1 MFCITLQLSI
11 YRHWSLD
18 PWPSSHGFV
27 LPRCCARYRG
37 ASRPFLRRIA
47 TRGSTATSPTWTCS
61 AWTGARGPWRR
72 RFQCRGWPERFITG
86 VPGRLW
92 RNLEPLSFFVCF
104 FFQLKQTHA
113 NKKWGK
119 SCGIFFFALGGSHAN
134 LESKEEERSSIISR
148 FLQIFDSSD
157 LVAEGF
163 LGISLGYPK
172 VCPRGCPC
180 RHQTTKAAAPA
191 NSSTTLHARLS
202 AYAAGV
208 WLSVSWQVEG
218 VFQAAQESR

>member
-1 MFCITLQLSI
+1 MAIKPWLCFAAVLCPLPWSFSAISQADRDARIHGHFPDVDVLRVDWRTRPLAAQIPVPWLARKVHNWSARKIVAKLGAVEFFCL
-11 YRHWSLD
+11 
-18 PWPSSHGFV
+18 
-27 LPRCCARYRG
+27 
-37 ASRPFLRRIA
+37 
-47 TRGSTATSPTWTCS
+47 
-61 AWTGARGPWRR
+61 
-72 RFQCRGWPERFITG
+72 
-86 VPGRLW
+86 
-92 RNLEPLSFFVCF
+92 F

-172 VCPRGCPC
+172 VCPRGCP
-180 RHQTTKAAAPA
+180 
-191 NSSTTLHARLS
+191 
-202 AYAAGV
+202 
-208 WLSVSWQVEG
+208 
-218 VFQAAQESR
+218 

>member
-1 MFCITLQLSI
+1 MAIKPWLCFAAVLCPLPWSFSAISQADRDARIHGHFPDVDVLRVDWRTRPLAAQIPVPWLARKVHNWSARKIVAKLGAVEFFCL
-11 YRHWSLD
+11 
-18 PWPSSHGFV
+18 
-27 LPRCCARYRG
+27 
-37 ASRPFLRRIA
+37 
-47 TRGSTATSPTWTCS
+47 
-61 AWTGARGPWRR
+61 
-72 RFQCRGWPERFITG
+72 
-86 VPGRLW
+86 
-92 RNLEPLSFFVCF
+92 F
-104 FFQLKQTHA
+104 FFSIETNTCEQEMGEVMWNL
-113 NKKWGK
+113 
-119 SCGIFFFALGGSHAN
+119 FFALGGSHAN

-172 VCPRGCPC
+172 VCPRGCPR

>member
-1 MFCITLQLSI
+1 MAIKPWLCFAAVLCPLP
-11 YRHWSLD
+11 WSFSAISQAD
-18 PWPSSHGFV
+18 
-27 LPRCCARYRG
+27 RG
-37 ASRPFLRRIA
+37 ARIHGHFPDVDVLCVDWRTRPLAAQIPVPWLARKVHN
-47 TRGSTATSPTWTCS
+47 WS
-61 AWTGARGPWRR
+61 ARKIVAKLGAVE
-72 RFQCRGWPERFITG
+72 FFFFF
-86 VPGRLW
+86 
-92 RNLEPLSFFVCF
+92 SFFF
-104 FFQLKQTHA
+104 KLKKHMRTR
-113 NKKWGK
+113 N
-119 SCGIFFFALGGSHAN
+119 GGSH
-134 LESKEEERSSIISR
+134 LESFFLLWGDLMQIYKSKEEERSSIISR

-172 VCPRGCPC
+172 VCPRGCPR

-218 VFQAAQESR
+218 VFQAAQKSR